1 MSLKQLN
8 SFLITRFGCWVYQF
22 LRSSILRKS
31 NIPAAIALM
40 VVAST
45 AYFIDT
51 QNQIYFEQNQRASAF
66 EQLSSIRG
74 RLEANIYS
82 NFQLVRGLIPVI
94 ATEPEIDQRR
104 FAQLADGL
112 LKEGPQLRGI
122 AAAPGLVISLMH
134 PVEGN
139 ESAIGLDYR
148 KNPKQREAS
157 LYAQHTGKV
166 VLAGPVELVQG
177 GQGLIA
183 RFPVFTANDSSGQEF
198 WGLVSAVIDIE
209 KLYEASGLM
218 DSTLGINVALTGV
231 DGRGRSGGQF
241 FGASE
246 ILSDNPVTL
255 DVALPSGSWQIAAV
269 PKQGWNV
276 VPDNALELRIAI
288 FMAGMLIVVPISI
301 TGRLVDERQR
311 HIKALRLREEQL
323 AGISRRLGLALD
335 SSRIGIWE
343 WDIDTDELHLDTR
356 MSELFDLQTGKRRV
370 HFTDW
375 MRAVHQDDRARTK
388 SELGEAAATQGH
400 YNSNCRVLSNN
411 EIVRHLRVMGAVYSE
426 PDQRRKMVGVAWD
439 VSSDIAL
446 NENLRQAK
454 HLAEAKQ
461 AELEAARIRIEYNAL
476 HDPLTKMPNRWY
488 LDNTLEE
495 LAAGR
500 SSTIESV
507 ALLHIDLDR
516 FKQIN
521 DTLGHPAGDAMLV
534 HAAEVIK
541 AKLREGDFAARTGGD
556 EFVIV
561 CVSENQPE
569 QITALANDII
579 EEMRRPVFYERH
591 ECRFGVSI
599 GIATESIG
607 SLNPQRLLMNADI
620 ALYRAK
626 SLGRHRFEMFTEV
639 LHAEIVKTKQ
649 IADEILSGLERNEF
663 IPFFQ
668 PQFDAKTLEIIGLEA
683 LVRWDHPALG
693 IVPPS
698 YFLSVAEDLSVIDA
712 IDHVILKQVL
722 AQLEEWDR
730 SGIRVAKASV
740 NVSSKRLH
748 DDRLIA
754 QLHALIMPSN
764 RISFELVES
773 TYLDES
779 DDAVVRN
786 IEQIKALGI
795 DIEIDDFG
803 TGYASIVS
811 LLKIKPRRL
820 KIDRQ
825 LIFPIVSSPVQKK
838 LVGSMIEIGLS
849 LGIEVVAEGVETMQ
863 HAEILRRFGCHA
875 LQGHAFAQAMSADA
889 FRQFYRDHVQ
899 LRARAEC

>member
-1 MSLKQLN
+1 MSLKKPN
-8 SFLITRFGCWVYQF
+8 SFMTTRLGCQVYWV
-22 LRSSILRKS
+22 LRNSVLRKS

-40 VVAST
+40 VVAAT
-45 AYFIDT
+45 AHFIDT
-51 QNQIYFEQNQRASAF
+51 QNQVYFEQNQRASAF
-66 EQLSSIRG
+66 EQMSSIRA

-94 ATEPEIDQRR
+94 ATEPEMDQLR

-134 PVEGN
+134 PIEGN
-139 ESAIGLDYR
+139 ERAIGLDYR
-148 KNPKQREAS
+148 ENPQQREAS
-157 LYAQHTGKV
+157 LYAEHTGNV
-166 VLAGPVELVQG
+166 ILAGPVELVQG

-183 RFPVFTANDSSGQEF
+183 RFPVFTANNASGRDF

-209 KLYEASGLM
+209 KLYEASGLR
-218 DSTLGINVALTGV
+218 DPKLDINVALTGA
-231 DGRGRSGGQF
+231 DGKGRSGKQF
-241 FGASE
+241 FGASD
-246 ILSDNPVTL
+246 ILSDNPVTA
-255 DVALPSGSWQIAAV
+255 DVALPSGSWQIIAV

-276 VPDNALELRIAI
+276 APDNALELRIAI
-288 FMAGMLIVVPISI
+288 FMAGMLIVVPILI

-311 HIKALRLREEQL
+311 HIKSLRHREEQL
-323 AGISRRLGLALD
+323 TGISRRLGLALD
-335 SSRIGIWE
+335 SSRIAIWE
-343 WDIDTDELHLDTR
+343 WDIETGNLHLDDR
-356 MSELFDLQTGKRRV
+356 MSELFELQTANRQV
-370 HFTDW
+370 HFIDW
-375 MRAVHQDDRARTK
+375 IRAVHQDDRRHVE
-388 SELGEAAATQGH
+388 SELGEAAATRGH
-400 YNSNCRVLSNN
+400 YNSNCRVLLNN
-411 EIVRHLRVMGAVYSE
+411 DVVRHLRVMGAVYSE

-454 HLAEAKQ
+454 SLAEAKQ
-461 AELEAARIRIEYNAL
+461 AELEAARTRIEYNAL
-476 HDPLTKMPNRWY
+476 HDPLTRMPNRWY
-488 LDNTLEE
+488 LDGI
-495 LAAGR
+495 LAKLASDR
-500 SSTIESV
+500 SSNSKSV

-521 DTLGHPAGDAMLV
+521 DTLGHPAGDAMLI
-534 HAAEVIK
+534 HAATVIE
-541 AKLREGDFAARTGGD
+541 AKLRQGDFAARTGGD
-556 EFVIV
+556 EFVVV
-561 CVSENQPE
+561 CVSENKPE
-569 QITALANDII
+569 QLTALASHII

-599 GIATESIG
+599 GIATESIEN
-607 SLNPQRLLMNADI
+607 LNPQRLLMNADI

-683 LVRWDHPALG
+683 LVRWDHPVLG

-698 YFLSVAEDLSVIDA
+698 YFLTVAEDLSVVDA
-712 IDHVILKQVL
+712 IDHSILKQVL
-722 AQLEEWDR
+722 AHLDEWDR
-730 SGIRVAKASV
+730 AGIRVAKASV

-748 DDRLIA
+748 DEGLIA
-754 QLHALIMPSN
+754 QLHALNLPSN

-779 DDAVVRN
+779 DDVVVRN
-786 IEQIKALGI
+786 IEQIKELGI

-863 HAEILRRFGCHA
+863 HAEILRKFGCHA

-889 FRQFYRDHVQ
+889 FRQFYGDHIQ
-899 LRARAEC
+899 LTA

>member
-1 MSLKQLN
+1 
-8 SFLITRFGCWVYQF
+8 V
-22 LRSSILRKS
+22 
-31 NIPAAIALM
+31 
-40 VVAST
+40 VVAAT
-45 AYFIDT
+45 AYFVET
-51 QNQIYFEQNQRASAF
+51 QNRVYFEQNQRASAF
-66 EQLSSIRG
+66 EQMSSIRA

-94 ATEPEIDQRR
+94 ATEPEMDQRR
-104 FAQLADGL
+104 FAQLAGGL
-112 LKEGPQLRGI
+112 LKEGPQLTGI
-122 AAAPGLVISLMH
+122 GGAPGLVISLMH
-134 PVEGN
+134 PMEGN

-177 GQGLIA
+177 GRGLIA
-183 RFPVFTANDSSGQEF
+183 RFPVFTTNSSSGQEF

-209 KLYEASGLM
+209 KLYEASGLG
-218 DSTLGINVALTGV
+218 DPTLGINVALTGV
-231 DGRGRSGGQF
+231 DGKGSSGEQF

-246 ILSDNPVTL
+246 ILSDNPVTSEL
-255 DVALPSGSWQIAAV
+255 VLPSGVWQIAAV
-269 PKQGWNV
+269 PKQGWDV
-276 VPDNALELRIAI
+276 APDNALELRLAI
-288 FMAGMLIVVPISI
+288 LIAGMLIVVPISI

-311 HIKALRLREEQL
+311 HIKALRFREEQL

-343 WDIDTDELHLDTR
+343 WDIDTGELHLDAR
-356 MSELFDLQTGKRRV
+356 MSEIFELQTGQRQV
-370 HFTDW
+370 DFTDW
-375 MRAVHQDDRARTK
+375 MRAVHQDDRARIR
-388 SELGEAAATQGH
+388 SELNDAAATQGD

-411 EIVRHLRVMGAVYSE
+411 EVIRHLRVMGAVYSE
-426 PDQRRKMVGVAWD
+426 PDRRRKMVGVAWD

-461 AELEAARIRIEYNAL
+461 AELEAARVRIEYNAL
-476 HDPLTKMPNRWY
+476 HDPLTRMPNRWY
-488 LDNTLEE
+488 LDNILEK
-495 LAAGR
+495 LAADK

-521 DTLGHPAGDAMLV
+521 DTLGHPAGDAMLI
-534 HAAEVIK
+534 HAAKVIE
-541 AKLREGDFAARTGGD
+541 AKLRQGDFAARTGGD

-561 CVSENQPE
+561 CVSENDPE
-569 QITALANDII
+569 QITALASDII

-599 GIATESIG
+599 GIATESIEDL
-607 SLNPQRLLMNADI
+607 SPQRLLMNADI

-668 PQFDAKTLEIIGLEA
+668 PQFNTKTLEIVGLEA
-683 LVRWDHPALG
+683 LARWNHPVLG
-693 IVPPS
+693 LVPPS
-698 YFLSVAEDLSVIDA
+698 YFLNVAEDLSVVDA
-712 IDHVILKQVL
+712 IDHAILKQLVSHL
-722 AQLEEWDR
+722 AEWDR
-730 SGIRVAKASV
+730 LGIRVPKASV

-748 DDRLIA
+748 DDSLIA
-754 QLHALIMPSN
+754 QLHALNMPCN

-786 IEQIKALGI
+786 IEQIKELGI

-825 LIFPIVSSPVQKK
+825 LIFPIVSSPVQRK
-838 LVGSMIEIGLS
+838 LVGSIIEIGLS

-863 HAEILRRFGCHA
+863 HAEILRKFGCHA
-875 LQGHAFAQAMSADA
+875 LQGYAFAQAMSADA
-889 FRQFYRDHVQ
+889 FRQFYRGHVQ
-899 LRARAEC
+899 LRTKAEC